1 MKYIEYLYFKYYR
14 FQVRMGN
21 KDVAPFSSML
31 IIVFSFMLYY
41 FSIIFLSLL
50 FIPKDVLNMKPLAYV
65 SIILFFTLIIWFY
78 MLLVRKGKYKEILKR
93 NEGYKGKKR
102 LGAVLFPLMAFLL
115 FNLAWILKM
124 LQNQGLF

>member
-21 KDVAPFSSML
+21 KDVVPFSSML

-93 NEGYKGKKR
+93 NEGYKDKKR
-102 LGAVLFPLMAFLL
+102 LGAILFPLIAFLL

>member
-93 NEGYKGKKR
+93 NEGYKDKKR
-102 LGAVLFPLMAFLL
+102 LGAILFPLIAFLL